1 MKLTYLGTAAAE
13 GMPAIFCNCPYCIEA
28 RRLGGKNIRTRSQAL
43 INDDLLLDFPADT
56 YTHFLQNGIQGDRI
70 QYLLVTHPHTDH
82 LYPMDLHTRGGA
94 FAHDMRVPV
103 LKIFGSEAV
112 CAAIGNAPRNTE
124 LTVLR
129 AFEPVELDGYCITPL
144 PARHMERDRALI
156 YLIEGD
162 KALLYAHDTGYF
174 YEEVFAYLQEKKV
187 RLDMVSLDCT
197 NVDIP
202 ISDEE
207 GCHMGFPNI
216 ARVLERL
223 EEIGV
228 IDAST
233 LKYVNHFSH
242 NGNPLQQLLEKRAAE
257 IGCLVAYDSCQV
269 VF

>member
-56 YTHFLQNGIQGDRI
+56 YTHFLQNGIAADRI
-70 QYLLVTHPHTDH
+70 KYLLVTHPHTDH

-112 CAAIGNAPRNTE
+112 CTAIGNTPRNTE
-124 LTVLR
+124 LTVLK
-129 AFEPVELDGYCITPL
+129 AFESVELEGYRVTPL
-144 PARHMERDRALI
+144 PARHMAEDGALI

-174 YEEVFAYLQEKKV
+174 YEEIFDYLQKNNV

-197 NVDIP
+197 NVELP
-202 ISDEE
+202 ISDE
-207 GCHMGFPNI
+207 GRHMGFPNI
-216 ARVLERL
+216 ARVLNRL
-223 EEIGV
+223 TEIGA
-228 IDAST
+228 INSST

-242 NGNPLQQLLEKRAAE
+242 NGNPLQHLLEKRAAE